1 VKRSLISNIFIVFL
15 GISAATAVIT
25 GFGIIFYF
33 FTTVQQLRDADLTV
47 DNDTMSMVGEFF
59 GGTVGSI
66 WALAGV
72 VLFYLALIYQ
82 RKELEL
88 QRQELKESRLIL
100 ENQSKTIALQQFD
113 HTFFQLLNFH
123 LESSR
128 KIQVQEGLNGFEQL
142 FKDFQTQIGTVK
154 RKRKK
159 DGSAQILDDKVYENC
174 FRSVYDGYKN
184 TLQNYFESY
193 KTLIY
198 FISEKSNDPN
208 FYFSILKT
216 HWSEQEVLI
225 QFYYLIF
232 YTSERSLKPIVEKYH
247 LFQSLPPRYVAEI
260 DKLHMDMVKKTAY
273 SGG

>member
-1 VKRSLISNIFIVFL
+1 VKRPKVNTVFITFL
-15 GISAATAVIT
+15 GFCVGAAVLT
-25 GFGIIFYF
+25 GFGIIYYF
-33 FTTVQQLRDADLTV
+33 FTTVQQLRNSDLTV

-82 RKELEL
+82 RRELEL
-88 QRQELKESRLIL
+88 QRQELRESRAIL

-128 KIQVQEGLNGFEQL
+128 KIQVQDGINGFEQL
-142 FKDFQTQIGTVK
+142 FKDFQSQISMVK
-154 RKRKK
+154 RKRRK
-159 DGSAQILDDKVYENC
+159 DGSAQILDDKVYENG

-260 DKLHMDMVKKTAY
+260 DKLHMDKVKKSAY